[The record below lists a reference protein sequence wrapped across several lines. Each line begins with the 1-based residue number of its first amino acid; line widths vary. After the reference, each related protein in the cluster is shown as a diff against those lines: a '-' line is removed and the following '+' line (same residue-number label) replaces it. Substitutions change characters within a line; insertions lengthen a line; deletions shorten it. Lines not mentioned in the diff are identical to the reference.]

1 MADVHKLSER
11 VIDVAERTSAVADA
25 AKGRRF
31 AEEECR
37 HAGSCFLRP
46 ALASMPS

>member
-25 AKGRRF
+25 AQGKKVRRGGMPT
-31 AEEECR
+31 R
-37 HAGSCFLRP
+37 LRP

>member
-1 MADVHKLSER
+1 MADVHKFSER
-11 VIDVAERTSAVADA
+11 VIDVAERTSAVADTA
-25 AKGRRF
+25 QGKRVRRGGMP
-31 AEEECR
+31 